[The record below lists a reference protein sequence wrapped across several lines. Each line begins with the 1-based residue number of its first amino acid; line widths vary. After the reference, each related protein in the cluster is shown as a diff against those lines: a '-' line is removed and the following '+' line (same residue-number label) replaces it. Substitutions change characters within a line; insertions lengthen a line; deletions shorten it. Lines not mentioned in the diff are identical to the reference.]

1 MISTFPCPYLSSE
14 VELSSEREKHIAEH
28 HPDLL
33 PEYRDCIAE
42 TLLEPDQVRLS
53 ARFKNARLFTRW
65 FDSVR
70 GGKYIVVVVIS
81 ETKPSK
87 RHWIVTAYMARRLVG
102 GDIEWKKS

>member
-1 MISTFPCPYLSSE
+1 MLLPCPYLTSH
-14 VELSSEREKHIAEH
+14 VELSTEREMHIAEN

-33 PEYRDCIAE
+33 PEYREYIGDI
-42 TLLEPDQVRLS
+42 LLEPDQVRLS

-65 FDSVR
+65 FESIH

-87 RHWIVTAYMARRLVG
+87 RHWVITAYMARKVVG
-102 GDIEWKKS
+102 GEIEWKRN